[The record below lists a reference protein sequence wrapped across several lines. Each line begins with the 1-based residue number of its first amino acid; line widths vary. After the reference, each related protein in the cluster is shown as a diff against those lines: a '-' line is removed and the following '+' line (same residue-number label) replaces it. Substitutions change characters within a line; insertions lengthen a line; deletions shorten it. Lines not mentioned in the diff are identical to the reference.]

1 MGKKW
6 RTGRL
11 AIKRPLLKP
20 ARMWSPIAS
29 HDMEFCMRYIYK
41 IPSMALALDRL
52 QQMLGVETFAFELWW
67 QKSSLNHLSVFVLH
81 GSCFSWI
88 HPPLTSPRQEKKS
101 RWERE
106 EKGRK
111 MYLLPFN
118 DRCELYV
125 GNNVLMLLDSSG
137 TTLCSIRISSCII
150 SMRKDLSFIVSLSFT
165 VSLSLSQYL
174 ITLRN
179 RSEAVKGS
187 QDIWVCLQ
195 QRASS
200 QEIIV
205 N

>member
-1 MGKKW
+1 
-6 RTGRL
+6 
-11 AIKRPLLKP
+11 
-20 ARMWSPIAS
+20 
-29 HDMEFCMRYIYK
+29 
-41 IPSMALALDRL
+41 
-52 QQMLGVETFAFELWW
+52 
-67 QKSSLNHLSVFVLH
+67 
-81 GSCFSWI
+81 
-88 HPPLTSPRQEKKS
+88 
-101 RWERE
+101 
-106 EKGRK
+106 